1 MDCHRPSA
9 FAMMNG
15 AKDGKFFLFLVF
27 ALTYYGLWILLL
39 RSQWWKKELSLQR
52 PPYPHCHCKS
62 CFCNSWQSRY
72 GVQFHSQNAFIFV
85 LFLFFLFTD
94 NKFFLFSV
102 FIFTIS
108 GLWGFASLCK
118 GGCCEATGG
127 LREKLKI
134 EAQSGKMICLH
145 NHFSLS
151 SHEVRNEENDMLA

>member
-1 MDCHRPSA
+1 MI
-9 FAMMNG
+9 
-15 AKDGKFFLFLVF
+15 FF
-27 ALTYYGLWILLL
+27 I
-39 RSQWWKKELSLQR
+39 LSLWR
-52 PPYPHCHCKS
+52 PVLPHHYCENLTTHCHCES

-94 NKFFLFSV
+94 NKFFFFSV
-102 FIFTIS
+102 FGGGFC

-127 LREKLKI
+127 LRKKLKI
-134 EAQSGKMICLH
+134 KNWKLIHKKLKIKTQSGKMICLH

-151 SHEVRNEENDMLA
+151 SHEVRNERSEDQN